1 MKETLR
7 EVLLKIKN
15 EQRVGL
21 ISFFNTGNIRSDKE
35 EYYDFLKNPNSESGL
50 KNIKNTLSEAT
61 RCYAN
66 RYSFDSVSMNLEI
79 GLMFKKED
87 VNDDN
92 TIKENAEPIEDVVRY
107 YTGSINSYLDYE
119 KTNIVDFNEVGF
131 GRQGVINYN
140 YLVNALKEAGI
151 SFEGPESFDE
161 LKERIMSGELFD
173 VKFSVDLK
181 ENMKLTR
188 KK

>member
-15 EQRVGL
+15 EQRDGFV
-21 ISFFNTGNIRSDKE
+21 SFFNTGNIKIDKQDYIDFIRKSNFESD
-35 EYYDFLKNPNSESGL
+35 LR
-50 KNIKNTLSEAT
+50 NIKNTLGDAT
-61 RCYAN
+61 RCYSN
-66 RYSFDSVSMNLEI
+66 RYSFDSVSMNLEV
-79 GLMFKKED
+79 GLIFKKED
-87 VNDDN
+87 VNEDN
-92 TIKENAEPIEDVVRY
+92 TIKENASPIKDVVRF
-107 YTGSINSYLDYE
+107 YTGSIKSYLDGE
-119 KTNIVDFNEVGF
+119 KTNIAYFNDIVF

-140 YLVNALKEAGI
+140 YLVNALKEEGVT
-151 SFEGPESFDE
+151 FEGPESFNE

-173 VKFSVDLK
+173 VKFSVDLE